1 MLFCKILIGP
11 EGAGQ
16 TQRKAA
22 AELGAGRNFQP
33 RQGWKILLK
42 ALLRIFA
49 LLSWPS
55 LMY

>member
-1 MLFCKILIGP
+1 MFCKILIGP
-11 EGAGQ
+11 EDAGQ